1 MPRRTILSVVVCCL
15 VLGFVSLATA
25 QEPTEPAK
33 IEPQVSTRI
42 TPVVVTNFPATQN
55 VDGTVNVANLPA
67 VQQVG
72 GAVNVGN
79 LPLDMAGNLRTSPPG
94 VLSKLLVLAVNVDIP
109 GDWISEPFDV
119 SAYTKVGL
127 LMDVAWG
134 PQGSQQCEVQWGW
147 SDEVGFVREPGFV
160 VVATRNPT
168 FSQVFGLRG
177 QVHCYNTDHLN
188 RIEVLLRR
196 E

>member
-94 VLSKLLVLAVNVDIP
+94 VLSKLLVLAVNVESLETGYQSHSMSP
-109 GDWISEPFDV
+109 LTPKSV
-119 SAYTKVGL
+119 S
-127 LMDVAWG
+127 
-134 PQGSQQCEVQWGW
+134 
-147 SDEVGFVREPGFV
+147 
-160 VVATRNPT
+160 
-168 FSQVFGLRG
+168 
-177 QVHCYNTDHLN
+177 
-188 RIEVLLRR
+188 
-196 E
+196 